1 MSAAREAARHLL
13 PLWQGGG
20 ATDALPQACRPADR
34 AAAYL
39 AQAELAA
46 LTGQPVVGWKIAAT
60 SQAGQQHIGVDGPL
74 AGRLLADRLREPG
87 AAVAIGTS
95 RMAVVEAEF
104 AFRMGRALAP
114 RSQPWS
120 QDEVMAAVADL
131 HPAIEIPDSRYH
143 DFARV
148 GAPQLIADFACAC
161 WLVVGPA
168 MAPGWREVNLAAH
181 PVQVWRGGEVAAR
194 GQGANVLGDPRL
206 ALTWIANELSRHGP
220 GLKAG
225 DLVTT
230 GTCIV
235 PLPVAPGDRVR
246 ADYGPLGSLDAALV
260 A

>member
-1 MSAAREAARHLL
+1 M
-13 PLWQGGG
+13 
-20 ATDALPQACRPADR
+20 
-34 AAAYL
+34 
-39 AQAELAA
+39 
-46 LTGQPVVGWKIAAT
+46 VGWKIAAT

-131 HPAIEIPDSRYH
+131 HPTIEIPDSRYH

-246 ADYGPLGSLDAALV
+246 ADYGPLGSLDAALI

>member
-13 PLWQGGG
+13 PLWQRGG
-20 ATDALPQACRPADR
+20 ATDSLPAACRPADR
-34 AAAYL
+34 AAGYAV
-39 AQAELAA
+39 QAELAA
-46 LTGQPVVGWKIAAT
+46 LTGQSVVGWKIAAT

-74 AGRLLADRLREPG
+74 AGRLLADRLLAPG
-87 AAVAIGTS
+87 ASVPIGAS
-95 RMAVVEAEF
+95 RMSVVEAEF
-104 AFRMGRALAP
+104 AFRMDRALPP
-114 RSQPWS
+114 RLRPWT
-120 QDEVMAAVADL
+120 QAEVMAAVADL

-161 WLVVGPA
+161 WLAVGPA
-168 MAPGWREVNLAAH
+168 MAPGWREVDLAAH
-181 PVQVWRGGEVAAR
+181 PVQVWRAGEVAAR
-194 GQGANVLGDPRL
+194 GQGANVLGDPRI

-220 GLKAG
+220 GLKPG

-246 ADYGPLGSLDAALV
+246 ADYGPLGAIEVALV